1 MAVPYHPNKPT
12 SGHTQLDINNF
23 NSLEKTSS
31 WLNILQAS
39 VWAWNSWQIYDI
51 LWSSSQYSS
60 SHGLRDK
67 TNSPK
72 ILEGC
77 FLHGLIVAL
86 LKKGWLVQETHL
98 RTPRKVDSR
107 SLRALR
113 CKAGSS
119 AQRAACWEAVTP
131 REEASDDLE
140 PSTCRIR
147 IARASNG
154 LKGAGTFIQSR
165 KKNQVQQNTVI
176 NIALHYIQAV
186 NAVIS

>member
-1 MAVPYHPNKPT
+1 M
-12 SGHTQLDINNF
+12 
-23 NSLEKTSS
+23 
-31 WLNILQAS
+31 
-39 VWAWNSWQIYDI
+39 
-51 LWSSSQYSS
+51 
-60 SHGLRDK
+60 
-67 TNSPK
+67 
-72 ILEGC
+72 
-77 FLHGLIVAL
+77 
-86 LKKGWLVQETHL
+86 
-98 RTPRKVDSR
+98 
-107 SLRALR
+107 
-113 CKAGSS
+113 
-119 AQRAACWEAVTP
+119 TP